1 MPLYSLLVSFPVS
14 ATAAQPDLHARTGM
28 PPEAAQSAAQSSVPF
43 MHGQVP
49 ACLYDEAASAAGETA
64 PGLPHALLDT
74 VQRRL
79 VLRGASRLDNAI
91 AFYGPL
97 IGRLRAHLDRR
108 CREVFSV
115 DIALSAIDSGSTKM
129 LFALFD
135 TLNEGALAG
144 TTIAVRWR
152 RHGSDPQ
159 CFTFRNTLSERFPL
173 LRFAD

>member
-1 MPLYSLLVSFPVS
+1 MPL
-14 ATAAQPDLHARTGM
+14 
-28 PPEAAQSAAQSSVPF
+28 EASQSAIQACTPF
-43 MHGQVP
+43 VHGPMP
-49 ACLYDEAASAAGETA
+49 AYRQDEAVLQAGDTV

-79 VLRGASRLDNAI
+79 VLRGASCLDNAI

-97 IGRLRAHLDRR
+97 IGRLRAHLDRC

-115 DIALSAIDSGSTKM
+115 EIALSTIDSGSSKM

-135 TLNEGALAG
+135 TLNEGAMAG
-144 TTIAVRWR
+144 NTIAVRWR
-152 RHGSDPQ
+152 RHGGDRQ
-159 CFTFRNTLSERFPL
+159 CFTFRNTLSAQFPL

>member
-14 ATAAQPDLHARTGM
+14 TVAAQPDLHARTGV
-28 PPEAAQSAAQSSVPF
+28 PPEAAQPAAQSPVPF
-43 MHGQVP
+43 VHGQAP
-49 ACLYDEAASAAGETA
+49 ACLQDEAASAAAETA
-64 PGLPHALLDT
+64 GLPHALLDT

-152 RHGSDPQ
+152 GHGSDPQ

>member
-1 MPLYSLLVSFPVS
+1 MSLSLIRISRPV
-14 ATAAQPDLHARTGM
+14 AGAAAQPEPCLQAGF
-28 PPEAAQSAAQSSVPF
+28 PVEAARPAGPSSSLDE
-43 MHGQVP
+43 P
-49 ACLYDEAASAAGETA
+49 AVATPCELAAG
-64 PGLPHALLDT
+64 LPQAVLDT
-74 VQRRL
+74 ARRRL

-108 CREVFSV
+108 CRDVFDV

-144 TTIAVRWR
+144 NPIAVRWR
-152 RHGSDPQ
+152 RQGGDNH
-159 CFTFRNTLSERFPL
+159 CFIFRNALRERFPL